1 MYAVVDVEFRPNWN
15 LISSA
20 TKSEPSDK
28 ATSYKAISVKY
39 SVMSK
44 KWLSHPT
51 TGSSFHW

>member
-1 MYAVVDVEFRPNWN
+1 MYAVVDVEFRPNSN

-51 TGSSFHW
+51 TGSSFH